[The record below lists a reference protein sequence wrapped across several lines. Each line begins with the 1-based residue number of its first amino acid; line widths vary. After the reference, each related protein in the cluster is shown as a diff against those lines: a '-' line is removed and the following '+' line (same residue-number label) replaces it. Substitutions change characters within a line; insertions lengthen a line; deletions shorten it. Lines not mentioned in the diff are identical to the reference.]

1 MREYI
6 IAYGGNWIH
15 FFIKPHVGLC
25 SRQKNGFRFEKH
37 KIVLAGAVADFCVY
51 SSGNSIHIVCQD
63 QKGSVLYLLYDGDSW
78 QKNVLL
84 QSRTAK
90 PYNKNFVMTEISG
103 YINLLYL
110 VENKERVML
119 VHQILHQGSSPQIVA
134 YIKNDSVPFCVC
146 TCPETDFSVYYKNE
160 NGISCRQIYKWSQ
173 KKFLE
178 PTILDE
184 GLSIRFSTELPDGKG
199 IIGIQETDNVKTLV
213 YIENDNQKSSV
224 CQDLRDDIIPII
236 SRYLQKQY
244 IVWTEYGNIM
254 SSCLQP
260 DGKWSKPMQY
270 AKSSSTEAKLY
281 AICKDGIYDY
291 YYGVSRENDI
301 TLYGTHDILKK
312 PPEHKGHE
320 IISKKISSPQDTENL
335 LLNQERQIKLLCD
348 ELSEQRQRLADLSD
362 RIEALLESVS
372 IADEESIDNV
382 LLN

>member
-6 IAYGGNWIH
+6 IAYGGSWIH

-25 SRQKNGFRFEKH
+25 SRKKNGFRFEEH
-37 KIVLAGAVADFCVY
+37 KIILAGAAADFCVY
-51 SSGNSIHIVCQD
+51 SSGNRIHIVCQD
-63 QKGSVLYLLYDGDSW
+63 QKGSVLYLLYDGTSW
-78 QKNVLL
+78 QKNILL
-84 QSRTAK
+84 QSKTAK

-103 YINLLYL
+103 FINLLYL

-119 VHQILHQGSSPQIVA
+119 VHQVLHPGSSPQIVA

-146 TCPETDFSVYYKNE
+146 SCPETDFYVYYKNE
-160 NGISCRQIYKWSQ
+160 NGTSCRQIYKWSQ

-178 PTILDE
+178 PTILED
-184 GLSIRFSTELPDGKG
+184 GLSIKFSTTLSDSEAL
-199 IIGIQETDNVKTLV
+199 IGIHETDNVKTLV
-213 YIENDNQKSSV
+213 YIKNNNEKSPV
-224 CQDLRDDIIPII
+224 YRDLKGDIIPII
-236 SRYLQKQY
+236 SCYCEKQY
-244 IVWTEYGNIM
+244 MVWTEYGNIM

-260 DGKWSKPMQY
+260 DGKWSRPMQY

-281 AICKDGIYDY
+281 AICKNGIYEY

-312 PPEHKGHE
+312 PPEHIE
-320 IISKKISSPQDTENL
+320 QESTAKKISGPQKTEDL

-348 ELSEQRQRLADLSD
+348 ELSQQRQRLSDLSD
-362 RIEALLESVS
+362 RIESLLDSVS
-372 IADEESIDNV
+372 IADEETIDNV